1 MKKYFKSITK
11 KFKSCLIVSFFI
23 LGLLFTLTYKH
34 SDLVEGFDVNDKC
47 PNLLVKKGKELHLVN
62 TKKAMIP
69 GVNPI
74 KFNNLEEYAEFVKYQ
89 KYMNINCPILYY
101 EETYDVQ
108 NNKGYRLQNS
118 PLDKQGGLPSNLS
131 NKYNV
136 TNTPNPLK
144 DAAMENPPF
153 NVKHFTGI
161 ENENQNIGVKSKL
174 DNVMLE
180 ATINP
185 MNSSWK
191 GDAAT
196 KASIKKGDF
205 VGRTRNMNNPFNDDK
220 ILQRS

>member
-74 KFNNLEEYAEFVKYQ
+74 KFNDLEEYAEFVKYQ

-108 NNKGYRLQNS
+108 NNKGFRLQND
-118 PLDKQGGLPSNLS
+118 PLNKKGGLPSNIS
-131 NKYNV
+131 KKYNV
-136 TNTPNPLK
+136 TDTKNPLDK
-144 DAAMENPPF
+144 AN
-153 NVKHFTGI
+153 HFSGV
-161 ENENQNIGVKSKL
+161 ENENQNIGIKTKL
-174 DNVMLE
+174 DDIVLE

-185 MNSSWK
+185 MDSAWK
-191 GDAAT
+191 GDAST

-205 VGRTRNMNNPFNDDK
+205 VGRTRNMNNPFEDQK
-220 ILQRS
+220 ILLSNN

>member
-1 MKKYFKSITK
+1 MKKYFKSMTK
-11 KFKSCLIVSFFI
+11 NFKSCLIVSFFI

-108 NNKGYRLQNS
+108 NNKGFRLQND
-118 PLDKQGGLPSNLS
+118 PLNKKGGLPSNIS
-131 NKYNV
+131 KKYNV
-136 TNTPNPLK
+136 TNTSNPLDK
-144 DAAMENPPF
+144 AN
-153 NVKHFTGI
+153 HFSGV
-161 ENENQNIGVKSKL
+161 ENENQNIGIKTKL
-174 DNVMLE
+174 DDIVLE

-185 MNSSWK
+185 MNSAWK

-205 VGRTRNMNNPFNDDK
+205 VGRTRNMNNPFEDQK
-220 ILQRS
+220 ILLSNN

>member
-108 NNKGYRLQNS
+108 NNKGFRLQND
-118 PLDKQGGLPSNLS
+118 PLNKKGGLPSNIS
-131 NKYNV
+131 KKYNV
-136 TNTPNPLK
+136 TDTKNPLDK
-144 DAAMENPPF
+144 AN
-153 NVKHFTGI
+153 HFQGV
-161 ENENQNIGVKSKL
+161 ENENQNIGIKTKL
-174 DNVMLE
+174 DDIVLE

-185 MNSSWK
+185 MDSAWK

-205 VGRTRNMNNPFNDDK
+205 VGRTRNMNNPFEDQK
-220 ILQRS
+220 ILLSNN

>member
-11 KFKSCLIVSFFI
+11 NFKYCLIVSFFI

-108 NNKGYRLQNS
+108 NNKGFRLQND
-118 PLDKQGGLPSNLS
+118 PLNKKGGLPSNIS
-131 NKYNV
+131 KKYNV
-136 TNTPNPLK
+136 TDTKNPLDK
-144 DAAMENPPF
+144 AN
-153 NVKHFTGI
+153 HFSGV
-161 ENENQNIGVKSKL
+161 ENENQNIGIKTKL
-174 DNVMLE
+174 DDIVLE

-185 MNSSWK
+185 MDSAWK

-205 VGRTRNMNNPFNDDK
+205 VGRTRNINNPFEDQK
-220 ILQRS
+220 ILLSNN

>member
-108 NNKGYRLQNS
+108 NNKGFRLQND
-118 PLDKQGGLPSNLS
+118 PLNKKGGLPSNIS
-131 NKYNV
+131 KKYNV
-136 TNTPNPLK
+136 TDTKNPLDK
-144 DAAMENPPF
+144 AN
-153 NVKHFTGI
+153 HFSGV
-161 ENENQNIGVKSKL
+161 ENENQNIGIKTKL
-174 DNVMLE
+174 DDIVLE

-185 MNSSWK
+185 MDSAWK

-205 VGRTRNMNNPFNDDK
+205 VGRTRNMNNPFEDQK
-220 ILQRS
+220 ILLSNN